1 MGLKKFLKKVFKPKN
16 LLRIAG
22 GVLLGVPGL
31 MLTEAAIQSSQKNS
45 EPSPSPE
52 PSPSSSAPPEAP
64 TTTTF
69 SVQSGRPPEPSQ
81 QAATTF
87 TGPSQSPAAVSPVQ
101 VGTSSQP
108 QAMKLQQNV
117 SPYGAA
123 AGVMGAQ
130 AAQAAQGQMAPPAN
144 QFRAPSMQGIKF
156 GGS

>member
-1 MGLKKFLKKVFKPKN
+1 MGLFKKIFKKIKSWVPKEI
-16 LLRIAG
+16 RQPVASITG
-22 GVLLGVPGL
+22 IK
-31 MLTEAAIQSSQKNS
+31 EIYSSGDSSSSNS
-45 EPSPSPE
+45 SSL
-52 PSPSSSAPPEAP
+52 SSAPPEAP
-64 TTTTF
+64 AATTF

-81 QAATTF
+81 QAATIF
-87 TGPSQSPAAVSPVQ
+87 TGPSQSSAAVSPVQ